1 MEKYIYDN
9 SNGLWYE
16 LHGDYYLPCLV
27 IPEMLFWTNEEF
39 KVFIKALE
47 DRPIGYTVFM
57 VMYYTG
63 LRVGELLAL
72 TPEDIDFDRHIIS
85 VSKNYQRLN
94 GKDYIYPPK
103 TEAGY
108 REVVMPKVLEDL

>member
-1 MEKYIYDN
+1 MGKKNAD
-9 SNGLWYE
+9 
-16 LHGDYYLPCLV
+16 
-27 IPEMLFWTNEEF
+27 EMLFWTNEEF
-39 KVFIKALE
+39 KVFIEAME
-47 DRPIGYTVFM
+47 ERPVGYTIFT

-72 TPEDIDFDRHIIS
+72 TAEDIDFDRHIIS
-85 VSKNYQRLN
+85 VNKNYQRLN

-108 REVVMPKVLEDL
+108 REVVMPKVLKTPERLPGKALRDTAYRPYLPLR

>member
-1 MEKYIYDN
+1 MGE
-9 SNGLWYE
+9 
-16 LHGDYYLPCLV
+16 
-27 IPEMLFWTNEEF
+27 
-39 KVFIKALE
+39 
-47 DRPIGYTVFM
+47 RPVGYAIFM
-57 VMYYTG
+57 VMYYIG

-85 VSKNYQRLN
+85 VNKNYQRLN

-108 REVVMPKVLEDL
+108 RKVVMPKVLESCLKDYLANLYDVQPTDRIFPYDRGWVGR